1 MAYTRFSA
9 LVANGKPVS
18 LDIKV
23 SSLSLMESSR
33 AQSRI
38 HRSAGRTYY
47 KGNDKFLATGVSE
60 QPYKF
65 PNYRVTAF
73 QAPRLLPVGFWRG
86 VGESQNSFF
95 HESIMDELA
104 HAAGQHPLEMR
115 LGLLE
120 HGPSRKVLEAVGDM
134 SDWGS
139 HVPAGHA
146 RGLAYVLSSGAAT
159 AQVIEIKSTTNGIKI
174 VKAYAAVDFGYAL
187 DPRNIIS
194 QVEGSLLYGLTAAI
208 MGEITVN
215 DGVVDQLNFHEYGM
229 LRMSDS
235 PPVEV
240 KIIESKESIYGA
252 GESGLS
258 AIAPAL
264 GNAIFA
270 LTGQRLRELPF
281 RQFIDFA

>member
-1 MAYTRFSA
+1 MHLS
-9 LVANGKPVS
+9 VNGKAYEVDVDDNMPLLWVLRDELSLTGTKYGCGIGVCGSCSVMIDGTPVRSCLYRVMDVSGEITTIEGIGTPENLHPVQASWIEEQVPQCGYCQSGQIIAAVS
-18 LDIKV
+18 LLEDVAVPDDKEIDRV
-23 SSLSLMESSR
+23 FSDYLCR
-33 AQSRI
+33 CGTYSRI
-38 HRSAGRTYY
+38 R
-47 KGNDKFLATGVSE
+47 
-60 QPYKF
+60 
-65 PNYRVTAF
+65 
-73 QAPRLLPVGFWRG
+73 
-86 VGESQNSFF
+86 
-95 HESIMDELA
+95 
-104 HAAGQHPLEMR
+104 AAVH
-115 LGLLE
+115 
-120 HGPSRKVLEAVGDM
+120 
-134 SDWGS
+134 
-139 HVPAGHA
+139 
-146 RGLAYVLSSGAAT
+146 AAT

-229 LRMSDS
+229 LHMSDS

-258 AIAPAL
+258 GIAPAL

-270 LTGQRLRELPF
+270 LTGQRFRELPF
-281 RQFIDFA
+281 RQFIDFT